1 VSTIQP
7 TPPSGAT
14 AQGPATTTA
23 RITSGVQALANTRP
37 GGTVQV
43 QVTSV
48 SPGGQVTFSAP
59 SGEIT
64 VQTSGSNSRQT
75 PSQGTGQSGG
85 QAGNQAGGQSTGQSA
100 EQTQGRAPATLK
112 PGDIYTLR
120 AGPRGSDTVS
130 LTPQRA
136 APPPPP
142 IRQPRHRPAP
152 RGRFRPASCPAPSPR
167 RRSFH
172 APAMPPCLPRALKL
186 SPRHRGRHQRRNHK

>member
-1 VSTIQP
+1 MSTIQP

-59 SGEIT
+59 GGEIT

-136 APPPPP
+136 APPPSADPAAPP
-142 IRQPRHRPAP
+142 P
-152 RGRFRPASCPAPSPR
+152 
-167 RRSFH
+167 
-172 APAMPPCLPRALKL
+172 PRAEGSVPARLVPGAITTATII
-186 SPRHRGRHQRRNHK
+186 PRPGDAP